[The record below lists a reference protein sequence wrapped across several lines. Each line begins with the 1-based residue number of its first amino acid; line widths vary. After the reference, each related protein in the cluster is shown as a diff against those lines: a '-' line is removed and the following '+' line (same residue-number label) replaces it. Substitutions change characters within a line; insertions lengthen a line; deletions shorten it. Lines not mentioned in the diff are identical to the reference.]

1 MMRRALLVLAGCS
14 VALSGCGS
22 TPSRP
27 VATPPREQAPS
38 SQALQSATQVEVQTP
53 WSPITLPDGAKIQV
67 EAVTIN
73 GMCFVVS
80 ANGMLH
86 SLTLAE
92 SGGGGLE
99 HSSAC

>member
-1 MMRRALLVLAGCS
+1 VK
-14 VALSGCGS
+14 
-22 TPSRP
+22 
-27 VATPPREQAPS
+27 
-38 SQALQSATQVEVQTP
+38 VQTP

-86 SLTLAE
+86 SLTIAE
-92 SGGGGLE
+92 YGTGMG